1 MPKAPTKTV
10 LKEVQDFRDCVKRVV
25 AMLSGKK
32 IPVAERGNDAFVRY
46 NKRGEPV
53 LVNIPSIPDDATPT
67 LMNAVRGF
75 LDHEVAHILFTD
87 TLVAIKMR
95 KRDKAPS
102 TGLWNALEDVFIERK
117 MGQVFNGTRRNLLA
131 TQNLI
136 IDKYFKT
143 KVSEAV
149 SICHGNQRELFL
161 KFFLCPVVRAW
172 DGQAPFI
179 EFMEEHWHLIS
190 KPIALLKEH
199 EIDVAVRNMSST
211 EDCVKVAAA
220 IATVMKDMKENPEG
234 ELPELK
240 SSVKKPSKREKEAE
254 ETSEPSDEH
263 KHDKAS
269 TELVKD
275 KDDRETA
282 DHKKVK
288 EGRKD
293 DGHEKEPETD
303 DSGESELPKT
313 VDKDLPTDDKDIS
326 DTDND
331 ASEAGEDGSN
341 DGAGHDEDGLSAH
354 ADSIHDDAD
363 ISDGYGTDKDSDST
377 TDGAAG
383 ESEKRDEEVDDKF
396 GEGGE
401 KKEDT
406 ETTQEG
412 DSGLVPTPDD
422 MTLEDALKALD
433 EMEDAVGEM
442 AEDALSA
449 TISKE
454 LTSTS
459 LSDYRPYDRSY
470 DFIGPIDEAEE
481 HIKRTIKVFGAIS
494 LHYPIDRYR
503 IVPEGSKLFERK
515 IERYLSSGV
524 SSTLAKDLERA
535 IASRNRAQ
543 FIPGQR
549 RGRIHGSSLYRLSMK
564 DERVFRRKED
574 HKAVNACVQQVID
587 LSGSMDGEKILLALA
602 SAYTIADALDR
613 INVPNIIT
621 GFTTFGNPDLIV
633 RSKSGFSRF
642 EALMLP
648 IIKNWNEKANSPEI
662 RARMGCV
669 GTTFPLLNNV
679 DGESIVQLA
688 SLFSGRMEDRKIMLV
703 LSDGEPCATGKGFKE
718 HLKTITKEI
727 ETVSDIDLMAIGILT
742 DAPKF
747 FYKNYALVKSV
758 EQLGSSVVTEL
769 SRIILS

>member
-1 MPKAPTKTV
+1 MSKAPTKTV

-25 AMLSGKK
+25 AMLSGKQ

-95 KRDKAPS
+95 KKGKAPS
-102 TGLWNALEDVFIERK
+102 AGLWNALEDVFIERK

-143 KVSEAV
+143 KVPEAV
-149 SICHGNQRELFL
+149 SICHGNQRDLFL

-179 EFMEEHWHLIS
+179 EFMEKYWHLIA
-190 KPIALLKEH
+190 KPVALLKEH
-199 EIDVAVRNMSST
+199 GVDVAVRNMSST

-220 IATVMKDMKENPEG
+220 IATLMKDMKENPEG
-234 ELPELK
+234 ELPKLK
-240 SSVKKPSKREKEAE
+240 SSVKKSPKSEE
-254 ETSEPSDEH
+254 ETEVTTESPEES
-263 KHDKAS
+263 S
-269 TELVKD
+269 TERVKA
-275 KDDRETA
+275 KDDREST
-282 DHKKVK
+282 DDKKAK
-288 EGRKD
+288 EDRNDGREE
-293 DGHEKEPETD
+293 GSETD
-303 DSGESELPKT
+303 DSGVSESSKS
-313 VDKDLPTDDKDIS
+313 VDRDLPTDDKDIS
-326 DTDND
+326 DTDNNTT
-331 ASEAGEDGSN
+331 EAGADDLSTPADG
-341 DGAGHDEDGLSAH
+341 
-354 ADSIHDDAD
+354 IHDDAD
-363 ISDGYGTDKDSDST
+363 ISDGYGSDEDSDST
-377 TDGAAG
+377 TGGTAG
-383 ESEKRDEEVDDKF
+383 ESEETGEKADDKF
-396 GEGGE
+396 DEGSE

-412 DSGLVPTPDD
+412 DSGLTPTTDD

-442 AEDALSA
+442 TEDALSA

-470 DFIGPIDEAEE
+470 DFIGSIDDAEE
-481 HIKRTIKVFGAIS
+481 HIKRTQKVFGAIP

-503 IVPEGSKLFERK
+503 IVTEGSKLFERK

-535 IASRNRAQ
+535 IASRNRVQ

-587 LSGSMDGEKILLALA
+587 LSGSMGGKKILLALA

-621 GFTTFGNPDLIV
+621 GFTTFGNPDSSD
-633 RSKSGFSRF
+633 RSKRGFSRF

-648 IIKNWNEKANSPEI
+648 IIKNWNEKANAPEI

-669 GTTFPLLNNV
+669 STTFPLLNNV

-688 SLFSGRMEDRKIMLV
+688 SLFSGRTEDRKIMLV
-703 LSDGEPCATGKGFKE
+703 LSDGVPCATGEGFKE
-718 HLKTITKEI
+718 HLKATTKEI

>member
-1 MPKAPTKTV
+1 MSKAPTKTV

-25 AMLSGKK
+25 AMLSGKQ

-95 KRDKAPS
+95 KKGKAPS
-102 TGLWNALEDVFIERK
+102 AGLWNALEDVFIERK

-143 KVSEAV
+143 KVPEAV
-149 SICHGNQRELFL
+149 SICHGNQRDLFL

-179 EFMEEHWHLIS
+179 EFMEKYWHLIA
-190 KPIALLKEH
+190 KPVALLKEH
-199 EIDVAVRNMSST
+199 GVDVAVRNMSST

-220 IATVMKDMKENPEG
+220 IATLMKDMKENPEG
-234 ELPELK
+234 ELPKLK
-240 SSVKKPSKREKEAE
+240 SSVKKSPKSEE
-254 ETSEPSDEH
+254 ETEETTESPEES
-263 KHDKAS
+263 S
-269 TELVKD
+269 TERVKV
-275 KDDRETA
+275 KDDREST
-282 DHKKVK
+282 DDKK
-288 EGRKD
+288 
-293 DGHEKEPETD
+293 EKEERNDGREEGSEAD
-303 DSGESELPKT
+303 DSGASESSKS
-313 VDKDLPTDDKDIS
+313 VDRDLPTDDKDIS
-326 DTDND
+326 DIDNNTT
-331 ASEAGEDGSN
+331 EVGED
-341 DGAGHDEDGLSAH
+341 DLSAP
-354 ADSIHDDAD
+354 ADGPHDDAD
-363 ISDGYGTDKDSDST
+363 ISDGYGSDEDSDST
-377 TDGAAG
+377 TGGTAG
-383 ESEKRDEEVDDKF
+383 ESEETGEKADDKF
-396 GEGGE
+396 DEGSE

-412 DSGLVPTPDD
+412 DSGLTPTTDD

-433 EMEDAVGEM
+433 GMEDAVGEM
-442 AEDALSA
+442 TEDALSA

-454 LTSTS
+454 LTSTP

-470 DFIGPIDEAEE
+470 DFIGSIDDAEE
-481 HIKRTIKVFGAIS
+481 HIKRTQKVFGAIP

-503 IVPEGSKLFERK
+503 IVTEGSKLFERK

-535 IASRNRAQ
+535 IASRNRVQ

-587 LSGSMDGEKILLALA
+587 LSGSMDGKKILLALA

-621 GFTTFGNPDLIV
+621 GFTTFGNPDSSD
-633 RSKSGFSRF
+633 RSKRGFSRF

-648 IIKNWNEKANSPEI
+648 IIKNWNEKANAPEI

-669 GTTFPLLNNV
+669 STTFPLLNNV

-688 SLFSGRMEDRKIMLV
+688 SLFSGRTEDRKIMLV
-703 LSDGEPCATGKGFKE
+703 LSDGVPCATGEGFKE
-718 HLKTITKEI
+718 HLKATTKEI